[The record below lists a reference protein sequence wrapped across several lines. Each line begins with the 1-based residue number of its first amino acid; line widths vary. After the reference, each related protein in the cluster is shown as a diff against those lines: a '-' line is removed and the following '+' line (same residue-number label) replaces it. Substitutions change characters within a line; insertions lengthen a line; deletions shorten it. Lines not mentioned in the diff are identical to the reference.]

1 MEGLWG
7 AKVALTRQILGRPGS
22 TGKGREGV
30 KPLPISRDER
40 GFCISARDLNALGLE
55 ASADDGKRRTAVLE
69 VDVSLLRAK
78 GGSLRGKRSFK
89 FGRRKSRVAKN
100 KHTHTKS
107 RGCRNKNDVPQKHC
121 RNQAHRQNLKKI
133 IRPGL

>member
-1 MEGLWG
+1 MVKFLGLYDPWG
-7 AKVALTRQILGRPGS
+7 SFLDFAPSVHEAPRACKERTTLRDKA

-69 VDVSLLRAK
+69 VDVSPLRAK
-78 GGSLRGKRSFK
+78 
-89 FGRRKSRVAKN
+89 
-100 KHTHTKS
+100 
-107 RGCRNKNDVPQKHC
+107 
-121 RNQAHRQNLKKI
+121 
-133 IRPGL
+133 